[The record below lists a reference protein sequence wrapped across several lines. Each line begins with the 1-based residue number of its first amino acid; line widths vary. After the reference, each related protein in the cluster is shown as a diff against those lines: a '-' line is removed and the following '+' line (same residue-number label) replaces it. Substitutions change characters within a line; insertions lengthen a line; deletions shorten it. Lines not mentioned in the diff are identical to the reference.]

1 MAQGY
6 TNNILLGVNAD
17 KEYVVWNWQQENAL
31 AIIGKGGSGKTTSA
45 IYWLSQLSAQGVSV
59 MMCDP
64 HMNHKESLY
73 AQSDFMHGALI
84 APCVKSYSDIH
95 SYVQAFHTIGMQRIN
110 DDSIEQTPL
119 VLVIDEFTS
128 YLINYPQAKETVL
141 TLLDSVNQYRKV
153 QMRLILI
160 GQTWS
165 QAVKMVS
172 GLRDAL
178 SSSVILKSSA
188 NDARKFAAFE
198 TTAKEAT
205 NLVPGTAF
213 YQDERLWIPR
223 ATSTWK
229 LVVSQ
234 RVARY
239 QYAPMSDMLGA
250 TETFSAAQGY
260 NLYQNEHRLHDYA
273 SQS

>member
-1 MAQGY
+1 
-6 TNNILLGVNAD
+6 
-17 KEYVVWNWQQENAL
+17 
-31 AIIGKGGSGKTTSA
+31 
-45 IYWLSQLSAQGVSV
+45 
-59 MMCDP
+59 
-64 HMNHKESLY
+64 
-73 AQSDFMHGALI
+73 
-84 APCVKSYSDIH
+84 
-95 SYVQAFHTIGMQRIN
+95 MQRIN

-141 TLLDSVNQYRKV
+141 TLLDSVNQLRKA
-153 QMRLILI
+153 QCRILLI
-160 GQTWS
+160 GQTWG
-165 QAVKMVS
+165 QAVKLVS

-188 NDARKFAAFE
+188 NDARKFCAFE

-234 RVARY
+234 RVANYRY
-239 QYAPMSDMLGA
+239 TAMSDMLGA
-250 TETFSAAQGY
+250 TEAISAAHSELQA
-260 NLYQNEHRLHDYA
+260 NEDYLHAYT
-273 SQS
+273 S